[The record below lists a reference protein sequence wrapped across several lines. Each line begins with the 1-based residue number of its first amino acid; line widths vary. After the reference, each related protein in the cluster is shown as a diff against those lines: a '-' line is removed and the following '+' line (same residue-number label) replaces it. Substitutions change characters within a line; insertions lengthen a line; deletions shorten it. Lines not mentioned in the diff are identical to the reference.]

1 MKKWARRMLKLYC
14 VSLLVLC
21 MMMVN
26 IASVYADSNGGD
38 DFDYYLYK
46 ADMFADGETRSGINV
61 DQLVEARH
69 PSQILIDDLNKDS
82 NSFEKKVNA
91 WKALHFVTDP
101 GKIAEGAIDEKGYYT
116 AIILSAF
123 KAESTSIKFVDKSI
137 QEGWA
142 ETNNLISQIKNVA
155 ESADNIDNGYFQ
167 KSTKLSSMTSSEK
180 ALLEKEMKDYFAKN
194 HPLITDSATVFGLIK
209 DTIKTANTVG
219 DAVSLLVSYVQ
230 VAEMGS
236 NMKAVLIDLR
246 DRCPDNNKPLKM
258 ALDECALASEDF
270 ESAVLAMNCNVVLGL
285 STDVLSTMITEGWKA
300 LLSSCVYSKAF
311 LVGAEAG
318 TIIGDSIAN
327 TMFSTDETV
336 EQYEKMKCITEF
348 IHLLRASVYGMEF
361 NYTQN
366 RTDENA
372 LNYFASVDVMKQ
384 SLTLSCD
391 IAKKFGDIQY
401 NNTAFGKWT
410 IGEGN
415 YNEFVRLIT
424 SIQGS
429 YEDNYKN
436 MHEAVDNELAEDYP
450 DLFDEIVNRA
460 DNEVT
465 VKSISGKCGDDVVW
479 RLYETGE
486 LVISGS
492 GQMYDYTLDNKAP
505 WDDGN
510 ITKIKILSGVTSVG
524 NSAFANC
531 KNAES
536 VTIAA
541 SVNRIGS
548 KAFYNCKALTSVDV
562 PSGVSRIEE
571 RTFAL
576 CDGLTSVNLKNGIRY
591 IGESAFEGCTKITGI
606 NLPDN
611 ITDIDKGAFRKC
623 ISLTSVV
630 IPSGMKS
637 ISEVTF
643 SGCSSLTSVNIR
655 SNITEIEACAFASCT
670 GLKSIDLPDS
680 VTSIGLGTFSNCS
693 SLMHVGLPSG
703 LKKIESGM
711 FSGCA
716 SMTGID
722 IPDGLESIG
731 SNAFGGCTGL
741 KTISLA
747 NNIGNIGD
755 YAFSG
760 CSALSKVTTKSSV
773 TNKKAAGYIGER
785 SFDECNNLTKLEIPE
800 NVMRVAAYAFYRLTS
815 LTSVKIPSGVTT
827 IGRNAFA
834 GCTGLLKVTIPSKV
848 NTIESDAFGGCNGLT
863 AVTIS
868 SGVVNIETQA
878 FSKCSSLTDIT
889 LPSSVNKI
897 GFRTFSDCTKL
908 ENVNL
913 QGDKLEIGNEAF
925 SGCTAIKEFTIPEGI
940 TGIGASAFKG
950 CTGLVDVYI
959 SSFKSDWGT
968 YIFDGCSNLQNVEF
982 RDGASGVPDYT
993 FKECAKLKS
1002 VDASRSVL
1010 NSIGRFAFDSC
1021 SSLTDFVSSDSLTEI
1036 GDLAFANCKELTGF
1050 EFPDSMQKID
1060 TSAFLG
1066 CTGMTYISIPSAVT
1080 YIEEKAFYGCTGIK
1094 KVDIAVLKAD
1104 WGQGIFTGCKGLT
1117 EIVLGNDVTGLPID
1131 TFISCENVISIN
1143 AKNSRLTEIYES
1155 DFKLMKLLQTVELP
1169 DTLKTIDRSAFIGC
1183 SKISSIEIPASV
1195 VNVGGGAFLGCT
1207 GLKTVKLDNC
1217 DMTWDGWTFSGCTD
1231 LQTIEFGD
1239 SVKSIPKYMFNDC
1252 KKLDNVILP
1261 DSVTEIGEYAF
1272 RGCMSLMKVQF
1283 PGELKT
1289 IGDFAFSG
1297 CPGMEEL
1304 VIPDGVTEVGSH
1316 AFDGWTNMTSAV
1328 VPGSISNV
1336 TLSFEKCD
1344 NLKKIEFKYGVKS
1357 VNSPYLGDGMEY
1369 AVIPSSVTYINTG
1382 CFNHDVILCC
1392 DENSYA
1398 HKFAVEN
1405 KHSYKLT
1412 GSDEV
1417 HRPTAPDPDTSEDP
1431 GTTEE
1436 PDSTEGTESTE
1447 DTESTKDTES
1457 TENTESTKDTES
1469 TETPEIIDITKADT
1483 SISGV
1488 LNKEYTGN
1496 KIVQSGIKVVVG
1508 GRQLEPDKDYKLTYK
1523 NNKEVGKAAVIVTGC
1538 GSYTGSVTRYF
1549 NIRIIKNHIYT
1560 DGSMRYQVTKTVD
1573 EGIGTV
1579 TLRGGVAG
1587 SSAVL
1592 TALCVTDYI
1601 SISGGKYEVT
1611 VIGTDAFKNYKNLK
1625 NVSIGANVK
1634 VIGKN
1639 AFYGCS
1645 NLKILS
1651 FRTDKLI
1658 ASTVGENA
1666 FKGLNSQI
1674 FIKVSIKKMQQYKDI
1689 LTQRGMT
1696 AQMAANMYASDVQ
1709 GTLSSVTNG
1718 VYTIKA
1724 STNSSYVMDV
1734 YGSGV
1739 DNGTNIALYKSTGAN
1754 NQKFK
1759 ITKVKSYWYKIE
1771 AECGKVLDVKGG
1783 NKNKGANIQLWD
1795 YNGSDSQLFC
1805 FYKTSG
1811 NTYFIQN
1818 RLGCVIDISGGKALN
1833 TKNIHTWTYGGGGS
1847 QKWSFASTKFN
1858 KVTVTKLSYGLYKN
1872 SSARITC
1879 GYDGYKRKS
1888 GKHEGIDIHYK
1899 IGAPV
1904 YALTDGVVVRVVYGK
1919 CGSDGLSTIAIYN
1932 KATNR
1937 TVVYLHSAPSSG
1949 LKAGQAVTRGQR
1961 IGVESWRGISSS
1973 SEAHTHVEVRNGRTG
1988 YAAKSVGDYKLNNP
2002 NPASF
2007 WKGQGYTIN

>member
-1 MKKWARRMLKLYC
+1 MKKWARRMSKLFF

-46 ADMFADGETRSGINV
+46 ADMFADGETISGINV
-61 DQLVEARH
+61 DRLVEAKH

-142 ETNNLISQIKNVA
+142 ETNNLISQIKKVV

-194 HPLITDSATVFGLIK
+194 HPLITDSATVFGLVK

-230 VAEMGS
+230 AAEMGS

-429 YEDNYKN
+429 YEEKYKD

-450 DLFDEIVNRA
+450 DLFDEIVNRV

-486 LVISGS
+486 LVISGN
-492 GQMYDYTLDNKAP
+492 GQMYDYTFDNKAP
-505 WDDGN
+505 WADGN
-510 ITKIKILSGVTSVG
+510 ITKIRILSGVTSIG

-531 KNAES
+531 QSAES

-541 SVNRIGS
+541 SVNHIGS
-548 KAFYNCKALTSVDV
+548 KAFYSCKALTSVDV

-571 RTFAL
+571 RTFEL

-680 VTSIGLGTFSNCS
+680 VTSIGQSAFAGCS
-693 SLMHVGLPSG
+693 SLTHVGLPSG
-703 LKKIESGM
+703 LKKIESNT
-711 FSGCA
+711 FLACK

-722 IPDGLESIG
+722 IPDGLESIDG
-731 SNAFGGCTGL
+731 MAFGDCTGL

-747 NNIGNIGD
+747 NNIGNIGSF
-755 YAFSG
+755 AFSG
-760 CSALSKVTTKSSV
+760 CSSLSKVTVKGSV
-773 TNKKAAGYIGER
+773 TNRKVAGSIGGWA
-785 SFDECNNLTKLEIPE
+785 FNKCDNLTKVEIPE
-800 NVMRVAAYAFYRLTS
+800 NVTVIDSYAFSGLTS
-815 LTSVKIPSGVTT
+815 IASVNITSGVTT
-827 IGRNAFA
+827 IGSGAFS
-834 GCTGLLKVTIPSKV
+834 GCTGLLKVTIPS
-848 NTIESDAFGGCNGLT
+848 
-863 AVTIS
+863 
-868 SGVVNIETQA
+868 GVVSIGEGA
-878 FSKCSSLTDIT
+878 FSKCSSLTEIT
-889 LPSSVNKI
+889 FPSTVNSI
-897 GFRTFSDCTKL
+897 GSGAFTDCTKL
-908 ENVNL
+908 VDVNL
-913 QGDKLEIGNEAF
+913 PAGEMEIGDGAF
-925 SGCTAIKEFTIPEGI
+925 TGCKAIEELTIPEGI
-940 TGIGASAFKG
+940 TRIGTRAFEG

-959 SSFKSDWGT
+959 SSFKSDWGS

-982 RDGASGVPDYT
+982 RDGASGVPDYA

-1002 VDASRSVL
+1002 VDASRSAL
-1010 NSIGRFAFDSC
+1010 SSIGRFAFDSC

-1036 GDLAFANCKELTGF
+1036 GDFAFASCKKLTGF

-1080 YIEEKAFYGCTGIK
+1080 YIEENAFYGCTGIK

-1131 TFISCENVISIN
+1131 TFSSCENVISIK
-1143 AKNSRLTEIYES
+1143 AKNSSLTEIYEN

-1169 DTLKTIDRSAFIGC
+1169 DTLKTIDKSAFSGC

-1195 VNVGGGAFLGCT
+1195 VNIGGGAFLGCT

-1231 LQTIEFGD
+1231 LQTIEFGN
-1239 SVKSIPKYMFNDC
+1239 SVKAIPRYMFNDC
-1252 KKLDNVILP
+1252 EKLDNVILP

-1272 RGCMSLMKVQF
+1272 RGCTSLMKVQF
-1283 PGELKT
+1283 PSELKK

-1297 CPGMEEL
+1297 CPGMEAL
-1304 VIPDGVTEVGSH
+1304 AIPDGVTEVGSH
-1316 AFDGWTNMTSAV
+1316 AFDGWTNMTSV
-1328 VPGSISNV
+1328 VIPGSISNV

-1369 AVIPSSVTYINTG
+1369 AVIPESVTYISTS
-1382 CFNHDVILCC
+1382 CFNHNVILCC

-1405 KHSYKLT
+1405 KYPYKLT
-1412 GSDEV
+1412 GSDV
-1417 HRPTAPDPDTSEDP
+1417 IHRPTDPDPDTTEEP

-1436 PDSTEGTESTE
+1436 PDSTEDTE
-1447 DTESTKDTES
+1447 DTETTKDTET
-1457 TENTESTKDTES
+1457 TET

-1496 KIVQSGIKVVVG
+1496 KIIQTGIKVVVG
-1508 GRQLEPDKDYKLTYK
+1508 GRQLEFDKDYKLTYK
-1523 NNKEVGKAAVIVTGC
+1523 NNTEVGKAAVIVTGC

-1560 DGSMRYQVTKTVD
+1560 VGSMRYQVTKTID
-1573 EGIGTV
+1573 EGVGAV

-1587 SSAVL
+1587 SSAAL

-1601 SISGGKYEVT
+1601 SISGDKYEVT

-1658 ASTVGENA
+1658 ASIVGENA
-1666 FKGLNSQI
+1666 FKGLDSQI
-1674 FIKVSIKKMQQYKDI
+1674 LIKASVKKMQQYKDI

-1771 AECGKVLDVKGG
+1771 AECGKVLDVKGA

-1833 TKNIHTWTYGGGGS
+1833 AKNIHTWTYGGGGS
-1847 QKWSFASTKFN
+1847 QKWSLTSTKFN

-1879 GYDGYKRKS
+1879 GFDGYNRKS

-1904 YALTDGVVVRVVYGK
+1904 YALTDGVVVRVSYGS
-1919 CGSDGLSTIAIYN
+1919 CGTDGLSTIAIYN
-1932 KATNR
+1932 KATNK
-1937 TVVYLHSAPSSG
+1937 TVVYLHSAPSSS
-1949 LKAGQAVTRGQR
+1949 LKAGQTVVRGQR

-1988 YAAKSVGDYKLNNP
+1988 YAAKSLNDFKLDNQNP
-2002 NPASF
+2002 TSF

>member
-1 MKKWARRMLKLYC
+1 MKKWARRMSKLFF

-46 ADMFADGETRSGINV
+46 ADMFADGETISGINV
-61 DQLVEARH
+61 DRLVEAKH

-142 ETNNLISQIKNVA
+142 ETNNLISQIKKVV

-194 HPLITDSATVFGLIK
+194 HPLITDSATVFGLVK

-285 STDVLSTMITEGWKA
+285 STDVLSTMITVGWKA

-429 YEDNYKN
+429 YEEKYKD

-505 WDDGN
+505 WADGN
-510 ITKIKILSGVTSVG
+510 ITKIRILSGVTSIG
-524 NSAFANC
+524 NRAFANC
-531 KNAES
+531 QSAES

-541 SVNRIGS
+541 SVNHIGS
-548 KAFYNCKALTSVDV
+548 KAFYSCKALTSVDV

-571 RTFAL
+571 RTFEL

-680 VTSIGLGTFSNCS
+680 VTSIGQSAFAGCS
-693 SLMHVGLPSG
+693 SLTHVGLPSG
-703 LKKIESGM
+703 LKKIESNT
-711 FSGCA
+711 FLACK

-722 IPDGLESIG
+722 IPDGLESIDG
-731 SNAFGGCTGL
+731 MAFGDCTGL

-747 NNIGNIGD
+747 NNIGNIGSF
-755 YAFSG
+755 AFSG
-760 CSALSKVTTKSSV
+760 CSSLSKVTVKGSV
-773 TNKKAAGYIGER
+773 TNRKVAGSIGGWA
-785 SFDECNNLTKLEIPE
+785 FNKCDNLTKVEIPE
-800 NVMRVAAYAFYRLTS
+800 NVTVIDSYAFSGLTS
-815 LTSVKIPSGVTT
+815 ITSVNITSGVTT
-827 IGRNAFA
+827 IGSGAFS
-834 GCTGLLKVTIPSKV
+834 GCTGLLKVTIPS
-848 NTIESDAFGGCNGLT
+848 
-863 AVTIS
+863 
-868 SGVVNIETQA
+868 GVVSIGEGA
-878 FSKCSSLTDIT
+878 FSKCSSLTEIT
-889 LPSSVNKI
+889 FPSTVNSI
-897 GFRTFSDCTKL
+897 GSGAFTDCTKL
-908 ENVNL
+908 VDVNL
-913 QGDKLEIGNEAF
+913 PAGEMEIGDGAF
-925 SGCTAIKEFTIPEGI
+925 TGCKAIEELTIPEGI

-1010 NSIGRFAFDSC
+1010 NNIGRFAFDSC

-1036 GDLAFANCKELTGF
+1036 GDFAFASCKKLTGF

-1080 YIEEKAFYGCTGIK
+1080 YIEENAFYGCTGIK

-1131 TFISCENVISIN
+1131 TFSSCENVISIK
-1143 AKNSRLTEIYES
+1143 AKNSSLTEIYEN

-1169 DTLKTIDRSAFIGC
+1169 DTLKTIDKSAFIGC

-1195 VNVGGGAFLGCT
+1195 VNIGGGAFSGCT

-1239 SVKSIPKYMFNDC
+1239 SVKAIPKYMFNDC
-1252 KKLDNVILP
+1252 KKLNNVILP

-1272 RGCMSLMKVQF
+1272 RGCTSLMKVQF
-1283 PGELKT
+1283 PGELKK

-1344 NLKKIEFKYGVKS
+1344 NLKRIEFKYGVKS
-1357 VNSPYLGDGMEY
+1357 VNSSYLGDGMEY
-1369 AVIPSSVTYINTG
+1369 AVIPSSVTYISTG

-1398 HKFAVEN
+1398 HKFVIEN
-1405 KHSYKLT
+1405 KYPYKLT

-1417 HRPTAPDPDTSEDP
+1417 HRPTAPDPDTSENP
-1431 GTTEE
+1431 GMTEE

-1447 DTESTKDTES
+1447 NTES
-1457 TENTESTKDTES
+1457 TEDTES

-1483 SISGV
+1483 CISGV
-1488 LNKEYTGN
+1488 RNREYTGN
-1496 KIVQSGIKVVVG
+1496 KIIQTGIKVVVG
-1508 GRQLEPDKDYKLTYK
+1508 GRQLEYDKDYKLTYK
-1523 NNKEVGKAAVIVTGC
+1523 NNTEVGKATVIVTGC

-1549 NIRIIKNHIYT
+1549 NIRIIKNHIYA
-1560 DGSMRYQVTKTVD
+1560 DGELRYQVTKTRD
-1573 EGIGTV
+1573 EGVGTV

-1587 SSAVL
+1587 SSAAL

-1601 SISGGKYEVT
+1601 SISGDKYEVT

-1625 NVSIGANVK
+1625 NVFIGANVK

-1639 AFYGCS
+1639 AFYGCR
-1645 NLKILS
+1645 NLKILR
-1651 FRTDKLI
+1651 FRSDKLI

-1674 FIKVSIKKMQQYKDI
+1674 LIKASVKKMQQYKDI

-1709 GTLSSVTNG
+1709 GTLSRVTNG

-1771 AECGKVLDVKGG
+1771 AECGKVLDVKGA

-1833 TKNIHTWTYGGGGS
+1833 AKNIHTWTYGGGGS
-1847 QKWSFASTKFN
+1847 QKWSLASTKFN

-1879 GYDGYKRKS
+1879 GFDGYNKKS

-1904 YALTDGVVVRVVYGK
+1904 YALTDGVVVRVAHGS
-1919 CGSDGLSTIAIYN
+1919 CGTDGLSTIAIYN
-1932 KATNR
+1932 KATNK
-1937 TVVYLHSAPSSG
+1937 TVVYLHSAPSSS
-1949 LKAGQAVTRGQR
+1949 LKAGQTVVRGQR
-1961 IGVESWRGISSS
+1961 IGIESWRGISSS
-1973 SEAHTHVEVRNGRTG
+1973 RESHTHVEVRKGRTG
-1988 YAAKSVGDYKLNNP
+1988 YAAKSLKDYKLDNQ

>member
-1 MKKWARRMLKLYC
+1 MKKWAGKMLKLYC

-61 DQLVEARH
+61 DKLVEARH

-505 WDDGN
+505 WADGN
-510 ITKIKILSGVTSVG
+510 ITKIKILSGVTSIG

-680 VTSIGLGTFSNCS
+680 VTSIGLGTFSDCS

-760 CSALSKVTTKSSV
+760 CSALSKVTTKGSV

-800 NVMRVAAYAFYRLTS
+800 NVMGVAAYAFYRLTS

-878 FSKCSSLTDIT
+878 FSECSSLTDIT

-925 SGCTAIKEFTIPEGI
+925 SGCTAIKELTIPEGI

-1036 GDLAFANCKELTGF
+1036 GDFAFANCKELTGF

-1131 TFISCENVISIN
+1131 TFSSCENVISIK
-1143 AKNSRLTEIYES
+1143 AKNSRLTEIYEN

-1207 GLKTVKLDNC
+1207 
-1217 DMTWDGWTFSGCTD
+1217 
-1231 LQTIEFGD
+1231 
-1239 SVKSIPKYMFNDC
+1239 
-1252 KKLDNVILP
+1252 
-1261 DSVTEIGEYAF
+1261 
-1272 RGCMSLMKVQF
+1272 SLMKVQF

-1289 IGDFAFSG
+1289 IGDFAFSD

-1316 AFDGWTNMTSAV
+1316 AFDGWTDMTSAV

-1344 NLKKIEFKYGVKS
+1344 NLKRIEFKYGVKS
-1357 VNSPYLGDGMEY
+1357 VNSPYLGDNMEY
-1369 AVIPSSVTYINTG
+1369 AVIPSSVTYISTG

-1405 KHSYKLT
+1405 KYPYKLT

-1457 TENTESTKDTES
+1457 TE
-1469 TETPEIIDITKADT
+1469 TPEIIDITKADT

-1496 KIVQSGIKVVVG
+1496 SVIQTGIKVVID
-1508 GRQLEPDKDYKLTYK
+1508 GRQLEFGKDYKLTYE
-1523 NNKEVGKAAVIVTGC
+1523 NNIEVGKAAVIVTGC

-1560 DGSMRYQVTKTVD
+1560 VGDLRYQVTKTID
-1573 EGIGTV
+1573 EGFGTV

-1587 SSAVL
+1587 SSAAL

-1601 SISGGKYEVT
+1601 PISGDKYAVT

-1625 NVSIGANVK
+1625 NVFIGANVK

-1666 FKGLNSQI
+1666 FKRLNSQI
-1674 FIKVSIKKMQQYKDI
+1674 LIKASVKKMQQYKDI

-1709 GTLSSVTNG
+1709 GTLSRVTNG

-1739 DNGTNIALYKSTGAN
+1739 DNGTNVALYKSTGAN

-1771 AECGKVLDVKGG
+1771 AECGKVLDVKGA

-1833 TKNIHTWTYGGGGS
+1833 AKNIHTWTYGGGGS

-1858 KVTVTKLSYGLYKN
+1858 KVTVTNLSYGLYRN
-1872 SSARITC
+1872 SAARVTC
-1879 GYDGYKRKS
+1879 GFNGYKTTS

-1899 IGAPV
+1899 IGAPI

-1919 CGSDGLSTIAIYN
+1919 CGGHGLSTIAIYN
-1932 KATNR
+1932 KAANK
-1937 TVVYLHSAPSSG
+1937 TVVYLHSAPASG
-1949 LKAGQAVTRGQR
+1949 LKAGQTVRRGQR
-1961 IGVESWRGISSS
+1961 IGVESWRGITRSSG
-1973 SEAHTHVEVRNGRTG
+1973 AHTHVEVRNGRVG
-1988 YAAKSVGDYKLNNP
+1988 YAAKSVNDYKLDNQ